1 MDLGKLVFRFTRQP
15 PYFGRGGAIEE
26 SENDFEKVLRFGGKG
41 GGIGREGSAGKL
53 SFPSLVSTNLTDLIL
68 VNLMLCLSGS
78 IVSEGPSITILDS
91 TALLDSKAL
100 LD

>member
-41 GGIGREGSAGKL
+41 GGI
-53 SFPSLVSTNLTDLIL
+53 
-68 VNLMLCLSGS
+68 
-78 IVSEGPSITILDS
+78 
-91 TALLDSKAL
+91 
-100 LD
+100 